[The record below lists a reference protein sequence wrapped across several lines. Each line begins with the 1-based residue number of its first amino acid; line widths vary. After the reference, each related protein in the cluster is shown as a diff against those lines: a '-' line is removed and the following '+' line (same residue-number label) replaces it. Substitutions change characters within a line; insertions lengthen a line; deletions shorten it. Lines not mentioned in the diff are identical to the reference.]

1 MGCQDVVKLLRL
13 GIETVMLALKV
24 RTIKAGE
31 FGQSRKE
38 DAVLA
43 NREAEYPDASGRI
56 PTC

>member
-1 MGCQDVVKLLRL
+1 
-13 GIETVMLALKV
+13 MLALKV